1 MGLRLPFKKIYLA
14 GADHS
19 WLPEITVTEDNVVLM
34 HQKHFYDQNKSQAD
48 TVKQENL
55 NSARLHTILY
65 HMHVAFKSY
74 FILEAYARRLGKEII
89 NVTPGSYIDAF
100 KRMKL

>member
-1 MGLRLPFKKIYLA
+1 M
-14 GADHS
+14 
-19 WLPEITVTEDNVVLM
+19 
-34 HQKHFYDQNKSQAD
+34 
-48 TVKQENL
+48 KQENL
-55 NSARLHTILY
+55 NSARLHIILY

-74 FILEAYARRLGKEII
+74 FILEAYARRLGKEIV